1 MGKSSGIGV
10 LDKTMLILTT
20 VAEEPCS
27 LNELCERSGIPRAT
41 AHRLA
46 VGMELHRLLSRDTS
60 GLWHPGPAL
69 AELAAKSIDTLL
81 EAAHLILPR
90 LRDIT
95 GESVQLYRIENGQR
109 VCIATSEPP
118 TGLRDSVPIGAHLPL
133 YVGASSK
140 VLVAWAEMSIQ
151 RSILA
156 EGEITETQLRDTR
169 RRGWAQSIGEREPGV
184 ASVSVPVR
192 DARGTVLAAIAV
204 SGPIDRI
211 AKRPANMWAADL
223 KTASSVITKHL

>member
-69 AELAAKSIDTLL
+69 AELAAKSTDTLL

-118 TGLRDSVPIGAHLPL
+118 TGLRDSVPVGAHLPL
-133 YVGASSK
+133 
-140 VLVAWAEMSIQ
+140 
-151 RSILA
+151 
-156 EGEITETQLRDTR
+156 
-169 RRGWAQSIGEREPGV
+169 
-184 ASVSVPVR
+184 
-192 DARGTVLAAIAV
+192 
-204 SGPIDRI
+204 
-211 AKRPANMWAADL
+211 
-223 KTASSVITKHL
+223 

>member
-1 MGKSSGIGV
+1 MGQSSGIGV

-20 VAEEPCS
+20 VAGEPCS

-46 VGMELHRLLSRDTS
+46 VGMKFHRLLSRDES

-69 AELAAKSIDTLL
+69 AELAAKSTDTLL
-81 EAAHLILPR
+81 EAAHLVLPR
-90 LRDIT
+90 LCDIT

-109 VCIATSEPP
+109 VCIAAAEPP
-118 TGLRDSVPIGAHLPL
+118 TGLRDGVAVGTHLPL
-133 YVGASSK
+133 YMGASSK
-140 VLVAWAEMSIQ
+140 VLVAWADPSLQ

-156 EGEITETQLRDTR
+156 EGDITETQLRDTR
-169 RRGWAQSIGEREPGV
+169 RRGWAHSVGEREPGV

-192 DARGTVLAAIAV
+192 DARGAVVAALAV
-204 SGPIDRI
+204 SGSTDRI
-211 AKRPANMWAADL
+211 AKRPATMWAADL
-223 KTASSVITKHL
+223 KTASSVITKRL